1 MSDSAQEAI
10 ARLAH
15 TIRTYDYHYYVLDAP
30 VVSDAVYD
38 GLYRELLALEAAH
51 PICRQPDSPTQRVS
65 GAALTEFNS
74 IMHTHPMRSL
84 NNVFDQASLLAFH
97 ARVLD
102 RLATKQ
108 PVAYYCEPKV
118 DGLAMSLSY
127 TQGVLVSAATRGD
140 GMTGEEVTNNV
151 KTIRQI
157 PLRLLGKNVPKH
169 LVVRGE
175 IYMSKAGF
183 LALNAACESMG
194 QPGFANP
201 RNAAAG
207 SIRQLDSQVV
217 QQRPLGFFAYGVAEA
232 KTLGFAKQSEL
243 FEALAHW
250 GFPVSKEN
258 ECVPDIS
265 GCQAYYERIQAQRA
279 DLAYEIDGVVYKV
292 DSLVQQERLGALAR
306 APRWAIAYKFPA
318 EEQVT
323 QVKSIDCQVGRTGAI
338 TPVATL
344 LPVRVGGVTVQ
355 HVSLHNF
362 DVLATLDV
370 RIGDTVIVRRAGDV
384 IPAVSGVV
392 LTQRPS
398 GAMPIKQPTHC
409 PVCESP
415 VVKMVDQA
423 IARCT
428 GGLCCSAQLKGAIR
442 HFASKKA
449 MNIVGLGTQWIHLLV
464 DEKKIKTVADLYQLT
479 AEDFS
484 SLARTGERSIT
495 RFLSAI
501 EASKTT
507 TLSRFLYALG
517 IPGLGEQNALRLA
530 QVYPTLA
537 RWSTL
542 DQETLEAVPDIGPI
556 AAAQIV
562 AFFQNPLHQADIAR
576 LIESGLKFIPEFD
589 RINSVGNQ
597 TLADKTYVLT
607 GTLTTLTRAEAASAL
622 QSRGGR
628 VLTQVSRSVTALIA
642 GERAGSKLKKAR
654 QLGIEILDEPALLH
668 LIKE

>member
-1 MSDSAQEAI
+1 M
-10 ARLAH
+10 ARLADS
-15 TIRTYDYHYYVLDAP
+15 IRTYDHHYYVLDAP
-30 VVSDAVYD
+30 LVSDAVYD
-38 GLYRELLALEAAH
+38 GLYRELVALETAH
-51 PICRQPDSPTQRVS
+51 PAYRQPDSPTQRVG
-65 GAALTEFNS
+65 GAALTEFRS
-74 IMHTHPMRSL
+74 MTHTHPMRSL
-84 NNVFDQASLLAFH
+84 NNVFDQPSLLAFH
-97 ARVLD
+97 TRALD
-102 RLATKQ
+102 RLETEESIT
-108 PVAYYCEPKV
+108 YYCEPKV

-127 TQGVLVSAATRGD
+127 TQGMLVSAATRGD
-140 GMTGEEVTNNV
+140 GVTGEEVTENV

-157 PLRLLGKNVPKH
+157 PLRLLGNNVPEQ

-183 LALNAACESMG
+183 LALNAACESVG

-217 QQRPLGFFAYGVAEA
+217 RQRPLAFFAYGIADA
-232 KTLGFAKQSEL
+232 AGLGLTQQSEVS
-243 FEALAHW
+243 EALAAW
-250 GFPVSKEN
+250 GFPVSNEN
-258 ECVPDIS
+258 ACATDIA
-265 GCQAYYERIQAQRA
+265 GCQAYYERIQARRA

-292 DSLVQQERLGALAR
+292 DSLAQQRRLGALAR

-344 LPVRVGGVTVQ
+344 SPVRVGGVTVQ

-362 DVLATLDV
+362 DVVAALDV
-370 RIGDTVIVRRAGDV
+370 RVGDTVSVRRAGDV
-384 IPAVSGVV
+384 IPAISSVI
-392 LTQRPS
+392 LAQRPS
-398 GAMPIKQPTHC
+398 GTIPLKQPSHC
-409 PVCESP
+409 PVCQSP
-415 VVKMVDQA
+415 VVKPLDQA

-428 GGLCCSAQLKGAIR
+428 GGMGCSAQLKAAIR

-449 MNIVGLGTQWIHLLV
+449 MNIVGLGTQWIHRLV
-464 DEKKIKTVADLYQLT
+464 DEEKIKTIADLYCLT

-484 SLARTGERSIT
+484 SLAHTGERSIT

-517 IPGLGEQNALRLA
+517 IPGLGEQNARRLA
-530 QVYPTLA
+530 EVYPTLSQWY
-537 RWSTL
+537 RL
-542 DQETLEAVPDIGPI
+542 DQAALEAVPDIGPI
-556 AAAQIV
+556 AAAHTV
-562 AFFQNPLHQADIAR
+562 DFFQNPLNQACLDK
-576 LIESGLKFIPEFD
+576 LIERGLKFTPEF
-589 RINSVGNQ
+589 GNIKTPGDQ
-597 TLADKTYVLT
+597 ALADKTYVLT
-607 GTLTTLTRAEAASAL
+607 GTLTTLTRAEATSAL

-628 VLTQVSRSVTALIA
+628 VLAQVSRSVTALIA
-642 GERAGSKLKKAR
+642 GERAGSKLKKAL
-654 QLGIEILDEPALLH
+654 QLGIEVLDESALLE